1 MNQND
6 MNLILQDVRK
16 AYRLLADYQQRII
29 ELITFIKKEL
39 DIEHFSY
46 YFPNYYTLRYIDKIY
61 NGESEIGLRFLPMMD
76 FRLLLHKTKNI
87 SNNNVWQYNFQ
98 KDDLFFEIYVASD
111 DGKEDKLPICD
122 SRSKIRIYIY
132 KCLKYKR
139 KNNWYHDVWEMSEY
153 PEFGKVT
160 PFQDKSGE
168 IEYQIY
174 GESLDLSEMYD
185 EESVRSTL
193 DAFRKRA
200 SEKLEQEI

>member
-1 MNQND
+1 M
-6 MNLILQDVRK
+6 
-16 AYRLLADYQQRII
+16 
-29 ELITFIKKEL
+29 
-39 DIEHFSY
+39 
-46 YFPNYYTLRYIDKIY
+46 
-61 NGESEIGLRFLPMMD
+61 
-76 FRLLLHKTKNI
+76 
-87 SNNNVWQYNFQ
+87 
-98 KDDLFFEIYVASD
+98 
-111 DGKEDKLPICD
+111 
-122 SRSKIRIYIY
+122 
-132 KCLKYKR
+132 YKR
-139 KNNWYHDVWEMSEY
+139 QHDVWEMSEY